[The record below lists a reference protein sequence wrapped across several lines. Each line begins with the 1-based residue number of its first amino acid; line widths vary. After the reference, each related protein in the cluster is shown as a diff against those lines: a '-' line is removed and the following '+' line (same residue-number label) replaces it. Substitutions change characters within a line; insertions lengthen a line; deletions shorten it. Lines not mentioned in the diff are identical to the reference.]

1 MKKKMFILLFVLFI
15 LFSGFTLLQS
25 ICNNSDVKESIQFMT
40 NNYTHNK
47 KVEQIKNEFVDVI
60 DNTNVNDLS
69 ISINSLNINEW

>member
-1 MKKKMFILLFVLFI
+1 MKKKILMLLFVLFI

>member
-1 MKKKMFILLFVLFI
+1 MKKKIFILLFVLFI

-25 ICNNSDVKESIQFMT
+25 ICDNSDVKESIQFMT

-47 KVEQIKNEFVDVI
+47 KVEQIKNEFTNII

-69 ISINSLNINEW
+69 ISMNSLDINEW

>member
-1 MKKKMFILLFVLFI
+1 MKKKILMLLFVLFI

-47 KVEQIKNEFVDVI
+47 KVEQIKNEFTDVI

>member
-1 MKKKMFILLFVLFI
+1 MKRKMFILLFVLFI